1 MIEFRQVTAGYGR
14 EAGDVIAN
22 LSFQVPVH
30 GFLYLRGASGA
41 GKTTILRLIMKEL
54 EPKAGEIRMNGRSI
68 QSLKRREIPAYRR
81 QIGLVSQGMGLLKD
95 KSVYENIELAK
106 RVAGA
111 GGGDIRIQVAMAL
124 RLVGMEEYYQCY
136 PEELSGGQQRRI
148 CIARA
153 MVNHPDI
160 LLADEPTGDL
170 DPDSSLEIMGLLN
183 ELNQRGTTMIVATH
197 DGAIVRQY
205 AHMELQ
211 LGKDGEMYE
220 DTSKDRD

>member
-1 MIEFRQVTAGYGR
+1 MIEFRQVTAGYGGN
-14 EAGDVIAN
+14 AKAVITDM
-22 LSFQVPVH
+22 SFRVPVH

-41 GKTTILRLIMKEL
+41 GKTTILRLITKEL
-54 EPKAGEIRMNGRSI
+54 EPEAGEIRMNGRSI
-68 QSLKRREIPAYRR
+68 QSLKRKEVPAYRR
-81 QIGLVSQGMGLLKD
+81 RIGLVSQDMGLLKD

-111 GGGDIRIQVAMAL
+111 GGGDVRIQVAMAL

-153 MVNHPDI
+153 MVNHPDL

-197 DGAIVRQY
+197 DGESIRHY
-205 AHMELQ
+205 AHTELR
-211 LGKDGEMYE
+211 LEKDGEMYE
-220 DTSKDRD
+220 DTSKSRD